1 MTYRRFGRVI
11 KTRLFCSRGI
21 DMEEFKYLIPEES
34 IDAIM
39 NNVSKLR
46 DIENDL
52 RHIFVEHGYLEVL
65 MPSFEYVELYNDM
78 DIGIDEEKMFQYIN
92 YEGKR
97 VALRVD
103 FTVPLARLY
112 SSQKENGEKRYCYF
126 GKVYRKEKRHKG
138 RSSEFFQ
145 AGIEL
150 LGKAGVAGDL
160 ECLELV
166 LETMQ
171 CLRLKTL
178 RIEMGSA
185 QFYNR
190 LVEIVD
196 DEKFVN
202 ILKRRDLSAMKDFV
216 ESHHFDSHLHDLL
229 LMLPQAFGDIQVLYQ
244 VQSLIDDP
252 LLKEAIEECIHL
264 YQQSKMKDILTFDL
278 AMTPMMKY
286 YTGIMLKGY
295 SPYSAEPIM
304 NGGRY
309 DKLMNHFQRQV
320 PAIGFSYDLSHILKA
335 LEKEEEA

>member
-1 MTYRRFGRVI
+1 
-11 KTRLFCSRGI
+11 
-21 DMEEFKYLIPEES
+21 MEEFKYLIPEES

-145 AGIEL
+145 AGIEV